1 MVNVIATETEHQDLQ
16 SGRRPELRGVPSGG
30 PRRACMVS
38 YSVYESDNR
47 VRRYA
52 ETLARSGYSVDAI
65 ALRRKGQPKQQ
76 TVNDIRLFGVQYRI
90 KNERGKFSY
99 LAKIILFFCRSM
111 LRLAWQQIKEPYDI
125 VHVHSV
131 PDFEVFAAFVP
142 KLMGAKVILDI
153 HDIVPEFYASKFKV
167 SSGSFAFRSL
177 VLVEK
182 ISCWFADHVIVSNH
196 IWEKRLRER
205 SVPQSKLI
213 TILNFPDTKV
223 FSRRGRS
230 RHDGRIIMLY
240 PGTLNF
246 HQGLDIAIRAF
257 SYIDQQIPEAEFHIY
272 GSGDQLAVLQKLIS
286 DLHLE
291 GRVLLRGS
299 LPIDK
304 MARVIEDADIG
315 IVPKRNSGFGDEA
328 FSTKIL
334 EFMALGVPVIVSAT
348 TIDRYYFN
356 EQIVRF
362 FGANDDHSL
371 AESMMQLVKDR
382 RESLALVHRADEFI
396 KGYTWEVNK
405 HLYMDVV
412 KSL

>member
-1 MVNVIATETEHQDLQ
+1 M
-16 SGRRPELRGVPSGG
+16 
-30 PRRACMVS
+30 
-38 YSVYESDNR
+38 
-47 VRRYA
+47 RRYA

-76 TVNDIRLFGVQYRI
+76 TINGIRLFGVQYRI

-167 SSGSFAFRSL
+167 SSDSFVFRSL

-182 ISCWFADHVIVSNH
+182 TSCWFADYVIVSNH

-213 TILNFPDTKV
+213 TILNFPDTTV

-230 RHDGRIIMLY
+230 RNDGRIIMLY

-257 SYIDQQIPEAEFHIY
+257 SHIEPRIPEAEFHIY
-272 GSGDQLAVLQKLIS
+272 GSGDQLANLQKLIS
-286 DLHLE
+286 DLQLE
-291 GRVLLRGS
+291 RRVLLKGS
-299 LPIDK
+299 LPIDE

-362 FGANDDHSL
+362 FCADDDHSL
-371 AESMMQLVKDR
+371 ADAMMQLVKDHK
-382 RESLALVHRADEFI
+382 ECQALVHRADEFI
-396 KGYTWEVNK
+396 KRYTWDVNK
-405 HLYMDVV
+405 NLYMDVV
-412 KSL
+412 KSLEVSIA

>member
-1 MVNVIATETEHQDLQ
+1 MVNAIATGTEHQDLRLGAEPKI
-16 SGRRPELRGVPSGG
+16 SVGPSKRA
-30 PRRACMVS
+30 PRACMVS

-52 ETLARSGYSVDAI
+52 ETLVDAGYKVDAI
-65 ALRRKGQPKQQ
+65 ALRRKGQPKRQ
-76 TVNDIRLFGVQYRI
+76 TISGVRLFGVQYRI

-99 LAKIILFFCRSM
+99 LAKILLFFCRSM
-111 LRLAWQQIKEPYDI
+111 LRLAWQQIKEPYDV

-142 KLMGAKVILDI
+142 KLMGAKIILDI

-167 SSGSFAFRSL
+167 SSGSFVFRSL

-182 ISCWFADHVIVSNH
+182 ISCWFANYVIVSNH
-196 IWEKRLRER
+196 LWEKRLRER

-223 FSRRGRS
+223 FSRLGHNRD
-230 RHDGRIIMLY
+230 DGKVIMLY

-246 HQGLDIAIRAF
+246 HQGLDLAVLAF
-257 SYIDQQIPEAEFHIY
+257 SHINRQIPEAEFHIY
-272 GSGDQLAVLQKLIS
+272 GSGDQLAALQNMIS
-286 DLHLE
+286 ELQLQE
-291 GRVLLRGS
+291 RVLLKGS
-299 LPIDK
+299 LPIDE

-348 TIDRYYFN
+348 TIDKYYFN
-356 EQIVRF
+356 DRIVRF
-362 FGANDDHSL
+362 FCPDDDNSL
-371 AESMMQLVKDR
+371 AEAMMQMIKDH
-382 RESLALVHRADEFI
+382 RERLALAERADEFI
-396 KGYTWEVNK
+396 KSYTWDVNK
-405 HLYMDVV
+405 NLYMDVI
-412 KSL
+412 KNL